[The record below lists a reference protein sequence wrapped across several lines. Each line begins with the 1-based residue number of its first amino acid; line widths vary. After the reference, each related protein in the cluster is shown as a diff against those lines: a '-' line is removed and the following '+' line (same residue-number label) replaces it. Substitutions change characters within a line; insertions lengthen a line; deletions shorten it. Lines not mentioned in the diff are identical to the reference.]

1 MVFGVTEIRVSWW
14 FLLFIRVIEYEC
26 KFSFWYIEVV
36 AFYVFGLVYLRR
48 WLFEQQIELVLK
60 RLQLQNKIVCPIY
73 LLTGYPVRT
82 EKYQAR
88 SHIVRTER
96 SEVRATWLRA

>member
-1 MVFGVTEIRVSWW
+1 MDPASVHTEKLKKSLFLAFGIDSDIMMCSSKPLSVKQFVKNVQVGVSSSVMRHFVLAMKCCSVFT
-14 FLLFIRVIEYEC
+14 
-26 KFSFWYIEVV
+26 FS
-36 AFYVFGLVYLRR
+36 LRTYD
-48 WLFEQQIELVLK
+48 
-60 RLQLQNKIVCPIY
+60 NIY

-96 SEVRATWLRA
+96 SD

>member
-1 MVFGVTEIRVSWW
+1 MHFSKVTHSLRQNSGKSQGICCLKYIFSQVEDSNFKN
-14 FLLFIRVIEYEC
+14 FLGEHAPDPLN
-26 KFSFWYIEVV
+26 
-36 AFYVFGLVYLRR
+36 GLGITV
-48 WLFEQQIELVLK
+48 ELNL
-60 RLQLQNKIVCPIY
+60 IY

-96 SEVRATWLRA
+96 SEVRAT